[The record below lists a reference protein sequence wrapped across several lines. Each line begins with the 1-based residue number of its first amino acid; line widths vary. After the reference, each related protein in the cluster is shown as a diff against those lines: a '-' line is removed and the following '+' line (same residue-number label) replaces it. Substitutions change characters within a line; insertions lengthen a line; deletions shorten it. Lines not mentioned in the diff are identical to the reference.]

1 MKVSDMTVEEFTGL
15 IESIIERKLSEYF
28 NDPDEGLELKDE
40 LREYLESHQDDTD
53 TISFDQVKSDLYD
66 RKII

>member
-15 IESIIERKLSEYF
+15 IESIIERKLGEYF